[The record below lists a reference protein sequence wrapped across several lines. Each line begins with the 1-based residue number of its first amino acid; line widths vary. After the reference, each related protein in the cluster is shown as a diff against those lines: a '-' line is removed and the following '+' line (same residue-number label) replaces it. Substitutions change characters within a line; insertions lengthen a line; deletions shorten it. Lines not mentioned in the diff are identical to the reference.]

1 MQRKTANEVAL
12 TMAKG
17 REEWLKAQGTQ
28 PGAGSCGAAQST
40 GLGSY
45 VTVPHG
51 GGYSWLKV
59 LCAKS

>member
-28 PGAGSCGAAQST
+28 PEAGSRGAAQRAE
-40 GLGSY
+40 G
-45 VTVPHG
+45 
-51 GGYSWLKV
+51 
-59 LCAKS
+59 